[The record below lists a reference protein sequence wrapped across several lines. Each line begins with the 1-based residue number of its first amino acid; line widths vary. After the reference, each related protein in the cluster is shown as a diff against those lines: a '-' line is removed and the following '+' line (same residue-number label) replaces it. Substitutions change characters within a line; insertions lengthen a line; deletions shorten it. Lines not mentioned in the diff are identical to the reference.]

1 MNPKDTQLSTSE
13 YALLGFLL
21 DGPCHGYELH
31 KKLTEANGVGM
42 VWDVKISNMYAQ
54 LEKLARRGLITG
66 SVHENEQRPART
78 EYALTAEGVDEVNH
92 WLHKPVDH
100 PRDFRHDFL
109 IRVYFISTYQPGELE
124 WLIDRQLEICLGW
137 QSSLGAKEKALPLAD
152 NFANL
157 TNYFRYSQIQSMMD
171 WLNWLKTQIPTI
183 LTHRGEK

>member
-1 MNPKDTQLSTSE
+1 MKPQDTQLSTSE

-31 KKLTEANGVGM
+31 KKLTEANGLGM

-54 LEKLARRGLITG
+54 LEKLACRGLING
-66 SVHENEQRPART
+66 RVQENEQRPTRT
-78 EYALTAEGVDEVNH
+78 EYALTTEGVNEVNH

-109 IRVYFISTYQPGELE
+109 IRVFFISTYQPGELD
-124 WLIDRQLEICLGW
+124 WLIDQQLDICQGW
-137 QSSLGAKEKALPLAD
+137 QNSLGEKEKALPLAE

-157 TNYFRYSQIQSMMD
+157 TTYFRYSQIQSMMD
-171 WLNWLKTQIPTI
+171 WLYWLKTQTPAI
-183 LTHRGEK
+183 LTQRGEK